1 MWVGS
6 APVLVR
12 VPMPVPVEGE
22 GARGRGG
29 GGTTSL
35 LSKPSGLRQKL
46 YGPVLNGI
54 EI

>member
-1 MWVGS
+1 VGGEVS
-6 APVLVR
+6 VR
-12 VPMPVPVEGE
+12 VPMPVPVEG
-22 GARGRGG
+22 RGRGG

-35 LSKPSGLRQKL
+35 LSNPSGLRQKL